1 MQFSHFASFTSL
13 RPTSGLLHFQT
24 RWIAALATL
33 LGVLFLG
40 TPLRAQSDD
49 AALAPW
55 QTFAGMQSGGY
66 VESPPRRND
75 RATRPMGHIAG
86 PPVYEGMAPAP
97 GEESASGGCQTC
109 GEEESCPDGCGLRD
123 CPDPFRNRLWFSGE
137 YLMWWDKS
145 GSLPP
150 LGTTSIDGTLRADAG
165 ILKRTGT
172 NILIGGQNFDLGLRS
187 GARLS
192 LGCWADACH
201 DEAFEAT
208 YLFFGSDKVSYRET
222 SDAYPI
228 LARPFYN
235 AQTFRQDAVILAY
248 PNQQTGWLD
257 AAVTNQL
264 SSLDLLYRKVMVR
277 GCKGQVDFL
286 AGYRY
291 GRFSENLAVDASTT
305 YVAAVGEIP
314 VGTVL
319 GTSDWFAADNEFH
332 GGEVGISA
340 KNRYCRWT
348 FEVLAKLALGG
359 TRARTRIDGST
370 TVAVPQE
377 APIVYGDGMLALPT
391 NSGTSQE
398 SVFTAMPEL
407 GFNVGYDLT
416 PRLKAT
422 FGYTFLYW
430 SRLARPADQID
441 TSLNPT
447 QFPPRTLAGYP
458 APAAK
463 FVLSDYWAQGFNF
476 GLDYRY

>member
-1 MQFSHFASFTSL
+1 MQFSHFASSARSLSASL
-13 RPTSGLLHFQT
+13 RLRFRPQ
-24 RWIAALATL
+24 WIAALTPL
-33 LGVLFLG
+33 LVVLFLG

-49 AALAPW
+49 ATLAPW
-55 QTFAGMQSGGY
+55 QTFAGMQSGSY
-66 VESPPRRND
+66 VAAPPQQND
-75 RATRPMGHIAG
+75 RAQRPMGHV
-86 PPVYEGMAPAP
+86 PDQPVYEGMGPVA
-97 GEESASGGCQTC
+97 GEEAAPGGCQTC
-109 GEEESCPDGCGLRD
+109 GEEESCTAGCGLRD
-123 CPDPFRNRLWFSGE
+123 CPDPFLNRLWFSGE

-145 GSLPP
+145 GGLPP
-150 LGTTSIDGTLRADAG
+150 LGTTSIDGTARADAG
-165 ILKRTGT
+165 ILGRTGT
-172 NILIGGQNFDLGLRS
+172 STLIGGQNFDLGLRS

-208 YLFFGSDKVSYRET
+208 YLFFGSNKVNYRET

-235 AQTFRQDAVILAY
+235 AQAFRQDAVILAY
-248 PNQQTGWLD
+248 PNQQTGWLN
-257 AAVTNQL
+257 ASVTNQL

-277 GCKGQVDFL
+277 GCQGQVDFL

-291 GRFSENLAVDASTT
+291 GRFAENLAVDASTT
-305 YVAAVGEIP
+305 YTARIGDIP
-314 VGTVL
+314 VGTAIGV
-319 GTSDWFAADNEFH
+319 SDWFAADNEFH
-332 GGEVGISA
+332 GGEVGLSA

-370 TVAVPQE
+370 TVAVPQQ
-377 APIVYGDGMLALPT
+377 APVVYGDGMLALPT

-398 SVFTAMPEL
+398 TVFTAMPEL
-407 GFNVGYDLT
+407 GLNIGYDLT

-430 SRLARPADQID
+430 SRIARPADQID

-447 QFPPRTLAGYP
+447 QFPAGTLAGYP
-458 APAAK
+458 APAPK
-463 FVLSDYWAQGFNF
+463 FILSDYWAQGFNF